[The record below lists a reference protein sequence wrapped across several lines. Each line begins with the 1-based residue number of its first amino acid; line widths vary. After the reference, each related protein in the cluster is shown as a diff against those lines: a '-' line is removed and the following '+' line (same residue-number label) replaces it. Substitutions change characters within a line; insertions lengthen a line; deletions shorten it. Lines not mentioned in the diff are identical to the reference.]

1 MAKKSAALHIS
12 ILLIVLS
19 FIIFSVASGQSNL
32 SKILK
37 DKTGSNSG
45 LKASVSYSPVVP
57 VTGVPIRFIC
67 RTNNT
72 PESWL
77 WEFGDGEI
85 SYEPSTA
92 HIYENAGVYNV
103 KLTVTLN
110 GTTASATK
118 KVRVYAARVEST
130 QTKSQELVAAF
141 EFSPATPEAGTN
153 VQFTDQSTGGPTSW
167 RWDFGDGSQS
177 SAQNPQHQ
185 YSNPGTY
192 NVMLTISNGS
202 ATKSVTRTL
211 TVIAALTPGF
221 SYSPV
226 NPESGESIQFQ
237 DTSSGNPS
245 SWNWNFGD
253 GTTSNL
259 KNPTHIYNN
268 SGSFTVTLQV
278 SNGYYTKSISK
289 SVTVLAPITVD
300 FSYSPA
306 NPVAGQDVQF
316 VNGSTGSITGYSW
329 NFGDGSTSTLKDP
342 THKFNSA
349 GSYTVT
355 LTATGPRGSKSTSKT
370 ITVNQSLSPSF
381 TFSPASPYAGQSVQF
396 TDTSTGSPTSWQ
408 WNFGDG
414 SNSTAKNPTHTYST
428 AGTYT
433 VTLTVSN
440 GSETKTTSKSITVK
454 PVVQADFTY
463 SPTNPPVGTTIQF
476 TDKSSGN
483 ITSWSWQFGDG
494 TTSTQRNPSKAYS
507 ASGSYNVKLTV
518 SDGTSSNSMTQ
529 TVTVVASLV
538 ADFSFSPSAPA
549 VGQEVQFLDNSQGS
563 PTSWSWDFGDG
574 SAKSTV
580 KNPTHTYSQA
590 GTFSVKLTIS
600 NATASSTQTKSL
612 TVSSSSK
619 RIITAASCALA
630 DVQAAIAQANPGDTV
645 IVPNGQAVWSQ
656 KLVIRKGIIL
666 KAASKGGVTIKSNYA
681 SSRDYLIVYSPDNP
695 AYDEPFRISGFLFNL
710 DGNSGGISIENS
722 TLYPLRKIRI
732 DNNQFTNP
740 NWYFL
745 RINGTVYGV
754 CDNNIVTTDTVANAC
769 YGLNAQTWNNL
780 IFDFGTA
787 DNFYFEDNL
796 FYLKDTFTGSGAA
809 GRYAIRYNKFYNMSG
824 GTISP
829 FIDMHGNM
837 GTGGNHSGMGI
848 EVYENEFYLNG
859 YGCRIVDQRGGKG
872 LIYNNRII
880 TTPSV
885 WANFN
890 VREEYYDYLNP
901 PAKSPINGQPQHVS
915 DTYSWGNTKNGVQI
929 VNDHDDNL
937 KVTQTL
943 NYEGEGV
950 VPSLDIH
957 FWRSVSPFNGTSGVG
972 VGTISQRPASCSKE
986 GVAWWATDENR
997 LYRWRNGKWELYYV
1011 PYTYPHPLRTILGD

>member
-1 MAKKSAALHIS
+1 MELKSFIKADKFI
-12 ILLIVLS
+12 
-19 FIIFSVASGQSNL
+19 FIIFISLFMQLGKIDVFCYVIERNIL
-32 SKILK
+32 SK
-37 DKTGSNSG
+37 SG
-45 LKASVSYSPVVP
+45 NDNNIKADFFFHPFLPSP
-57 VTGVPIRFIC
+57 GQEIYFI
-67 RTNNT
+67 
-72 PESWL
+72 
-77 WEFGDGEI
+77 
-85 SYEPSTA
+85 
-92 HIYENAGVYNV
+92 NA
-103 KLTVTLN
+103 
-110 GTTASATK
+110 
-118 KVRVYAARVEST
+118 
-130 QTKSQELVAAF
+130 
-141 EFSPATPEAGTN
+141 
-153 VQFTDQSTGGPTSW
+153 STG
-167 RWDFGDGSQS
+167 DAEKYF
-177 SAQNPQHQ
+177 
-185 YSNPGTY
+185 
-192 NVMLTISNGS
+192 
-202 ATKSVTRTL
+202 
-211 TVIAALTPGF
+211 
-221 SYSPV
+221 
-226 NPESGESIQFQ
+226 
-237 DTSSGNPS
+237 
-245 SWNWNFGD
+245 WNFGD
-253 GTTSNL
+253 GQISFE
-259 KNPTHIYNN
+259 KNPAHNYIN
-268 SGSFTVTLQV
+268 SSLYYVTLCV
-278 SNGYYTKSISK
+278 SNGSLMSQATRAVLIKKSSDLQSSASEELK
-289 SVTVLAPITVD
+289 AD
-300 FSYSPA
+300 FVFDPERPETGV
-306 NPVAGQDVQF
+306 PVRFYDK
-316 VNGSTGSITGYSW
+316 STGNPLKRKWQFGY
-329 NFGDGSTSTLKDP
+329 FGISLLQNPIRT
-342 THKFNSA
+342 FF
-349 GSYTVT
+349 
-355 LTATGPRGSKSTSKT
+355 SKGK
-370 ITVNQSLSPSF
+370 
-381 TFSPASPYAGQSVQF
+381 YA
-396 TDTSTGSPTSWQ
+396 
-408 WNFGDG
+408 
-414 SNSTAKNPTHTYST
+414 
-428 AGTYT
+428 
-433 VTLTVSN
+433 VTLTVENES
-440 GSETKTTSKSITVK
+440 GADRVIKCVEVVPSTSK
-454 PVVQADFTY
+454 
-463 SPTNPPVGTTIQF
+463 
-476 TDKSSGN
+476 N
-483 ITSWSWQFGDG
+483 IIIAKGCSFDEI
-494 TTSTQRNPSKAYS
+494 RKAI
-507 ASGSYNVKLTV
+507 N
-518 SDGTSSNSMTQ
+518 N
-529 TVTVVASLV
+529 
-538 ADFSFSPSAPA
+538 
-549 VGQEVQFLDNSQGS
+549 
-563 PTSWSWDFGDG
+563 
-574 SAKSTV
+574 
-580 KNPTHTYSQA
+580 
-590 GTFSVKLTIS
+590 
-600 NATASSTQTKSL
+600 
-612 TVSSSSK
+612 
-619 RIITAASCALA
+619 
-630 DVQAAIAQANPGDTV
+630 ANPGDTV